1 MVVSFSGTGLCHIVL
16 GTYIYMNAETNI
28 DLSAYQWV
36 PVTSFSAMI
45 FVASC
50 GANPIPYVVISEIL
64 PENVSI
70 FMISFA
76 VFVWRNFLSNTIY
89 MLQKYSL
96 LFRRFVVLPIRF
108 ACVFHGSS
116 HLCWFKFFRI

>member
-1 MVVSFSGTGLCHIVL
+1 MVVSFAGTGLCHIVL

-45 FVASC
+45 FIASC

-70 FMISFA
+70 FMISFSA
-76 VFVWRNFLSNTIY
+76 FGRFPIY
-89 MLQKYSL
+89 TNLHTANI
-96 LFRRFVVLPIRF
+96 FIIIRRFVVLLIHF

-116 HLCWFKFFRI
+116 HLCWFKYSHI